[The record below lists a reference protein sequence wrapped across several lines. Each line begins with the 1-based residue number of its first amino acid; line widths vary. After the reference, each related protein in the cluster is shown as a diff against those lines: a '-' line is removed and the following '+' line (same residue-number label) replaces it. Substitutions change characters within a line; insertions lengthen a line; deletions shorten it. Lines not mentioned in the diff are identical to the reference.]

1 MSEQQAPQMN
11 AESMY
16 AEETFTDQAVG
27 QIRCM
32 TPVTADGEQD
42 SSRPVLYFG
51 ATQMMTPA
59 GALPLN
65 FEIDA
70 TSLSE
75 AIAKFSGMAQTAMEQ
90 TIKELEAMHREQASS
105 IVVPGQGGNSGI
117 QLP

>member
-16 AEETFTDQAVG
+16 SEETFTDQMVG
-27 QIRCM
+27 QIRRM
-32 TPVTADGEQD
+32 TPVTADGEPD
-42 SSRPVLYFG
+42 TSRTVLYFG

-70 TSLSE
+70 ASLSE
-75 AIAKFSGMAQTAMEQ
+75 AISKFSEMAQESMMK
-90 TIKELEAMHREQASS
+90 TIKELEEMRREQASS
-105 IVVPGQGGNSGI
+105 IVVPGQSGAGI

>member
-27 QIRCM
+27 QIRRM
-32 TPVTADGEQD
+32 TAVTADGEPD
-42 SSRPVLYFG
+42 SSRQVLYFG

-70 TSLSE
+70 NSLSE
-75 AIAKFSGMAQTAMEQ
+75 AVAKFSDMAQVSMEQ
-90 TIKELEAMHREQASS
+90 TIKELEAMRREQASS
-105 IVVPGQGGNSGI
+105 IVVPGQGGSGGI